1 MKVGFLS
8 LGCKTNSYDTETVL
22 AMFEKRGYEIIR
34 DHSYADIFI
43 INTCS
48 VTNIAERKS
57 RQAVERVLKLNP
69 DAVIVVTGCYAQVK
83 PDEVKKLR
91 SVAVVAGNRDRN
103 RIVDMVED
111 YLHTREYK
119 ESVTDLTRNTVFED
133 IDIQNYKGRTR
144 VQLKIQDGCNNF
156 CSYCIIPY
164 ARGRI
169 CSKPVE
175 KVLEQTRQMK
185 MQGVKEIVLTG
196 IHIASYGRD
205 IDDGKYT
212 LTDLIEQIHH
222 VTEGTDMRIRLG
234 SLDPSIVTEEF
245 ARRLSSLPRIC
256 PQFHLSLQSGSDTVL
271 KRMNRHYTS
280 EEFYQGVLFL
290 REYFDSPALTAD
302 IIVGFP
308 GETDKEFMQTLDFAN
323 KVGFAK
329 IHIFPYS
336 RREGTVAAK
345 MPDQIP
351 HSIACER
358 EKLLSDAEKRMRSA
372 YIDLHISKTAK
383 VLFEEKKEVNGKT
396 YGCGYTPEYIYVYVP
411 LNDKNTNIEN
421 SIVNIR
427 LIENRADFA
436 LGEFED

>member
-1 MKVGFLS
+1 M
-8 LGCKTNSYDTETVL
+8 
-22 AMFEKRGYEIIR
+22 
-34 DHSYADIFI
+34 
-43 INTCS
+43 
-48 VTNIAERKS
+48 
-57 RQAVERVLKLNP
+57 
-69 DAVIVVTGCYAQVK
+69 
-83 PDEVKKLR
+83 
-91 SVAVVAGNRDRN
+91 
-103 RIVDMVED
+103 
-111 YLHTREYK
+111 
-119 ESVTDLTRNTVFED
+119 TRNAVFED
-133 IDIQNYKGRTR
+133 IDIENYKGRTR

-222 VTEGTDMRIRLG
+222 VTEGTDIRIRLG

-245 ARRLSSLPRIC
+245 ARRISSLPRIC

-290 REYFDSPALTAD
+290 RKYFDNPALTAD

-308 GETDKEFMQTLDFAN
+308 GETDEEFMQTLDFAN

-358 EKLLSDAEKRMRSA
+358 EKLLSDAEKRMRSD
-372 YIDLHISKTAK
+372 YIDSYMGKTAK
-383 VLFEEKKEVNGKT
+383 VLFEEKKTLNETV

-411 LNDKNTNIEN
+411 LNDENINIEN
-421 SIVNIR
+421 TTSDIR
-427 LIENRADFA
+427 LIENKIDYAS
-436 LGEFED
+436 GEFVN